1 MSNMIKKD
9 FKKFFK
15 ENLDL
20 AGAIDG
26 SKAYTG
32 PKIVQIDLTN
42 NCNLNC
48 VGCWCHSNFL
58 KNLKLKGKEKK
69 LKLPYNIVK
78 KLIDHEE

>member
-1 MSNMIKKD
+1 MPKEN

-20 AGAIDG
+20 AGALDG

-32 PKIVQIDLTN
+32 PKIIQIDLTN

-48 VGCWCHSNFL
+48 AGCWCHSDL
-58 KNLKLKGKEKK
+58 LGNLKLKGEEKK
-69 LKLPYNIVK
+69 RK
-78 KLIDHEE
+78 